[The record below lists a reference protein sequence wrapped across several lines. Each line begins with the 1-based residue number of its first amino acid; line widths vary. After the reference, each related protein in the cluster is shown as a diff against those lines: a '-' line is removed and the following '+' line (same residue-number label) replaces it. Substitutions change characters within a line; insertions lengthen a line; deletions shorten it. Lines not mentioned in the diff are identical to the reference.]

1 MVIDEMEM
9 DGEDSGALGPLPG
22 AGGEHVA
29 VAGALVARRPTP
41 RGHAVA
47 LLAAQP
53 ARPQAP
59 APRPPP
65 HRTRTCSRRTLQ
77 QTPICRQR
85 HHARIANSQIDRL
98 PEAASQGC
106 GHEAA
111 ATTTRRR
118 SISSAAR
125 RVFIVRLR
133 THSRNTHLRPA
144 LSSIDLL
151 FSPCKPRWL
160 KSWKG
165 SKANMQCSSGPEE
178 Y

>member
-59 APRPPP
+59 APPPPPPPAPHRALAPAEPCSKRQFVGNGTTHASQTHKSIGYLKQRRKAAATRRPPP
-65 HRTRTCSRRTLQ
+65 
-77 QTPICRQR
+77 P
-85 HHARIANSQIDRL
+85 
-98 PEAASQGC
+98 PGGEAL
-106 GHEAA
+106 
-111 ATTTRRR
+111 
-118 SISSAAR
+118 AAR
-125 RVFIVRLR
+125 PGGSSSFVFEH
-133 THSRNTHLRPA
+133 THATHT
-144 LSSIDLL
+144 
-151 FSPCKPRWL
+151 
-160 KSWKG
+160 
-165 SKANMQCSSGPEE
+165 
-178 Y
+178 